1 MRRKRNKYIE
11 SFCFCRFLNTISCLR
26 RSFWQARSYFCR
38 GGTRRVSYESRTA
51 RQILC
56 RSLRAAIRRA
66 CVTEN
71 TQPAEFISFPRSRST
86 VVHPSRQ
93 REKTIENSL
102 SLSLFVI
109 WHNRSSWISGISFT
123 RRYYASL
130 TCLVA
135 ILPSWW
141 LIVHLAETTWLL
153 LLNEFLDLSSDAPT
167 GPCAVVALWRVL
179 LLTGGS
185 RALEREGDDTI
196 WKKK

>member
-1 MRRKRNKYIE
+1 MRWKRNKYIE

-71 TQPAEFISFPRSRST
+71 TQPAEFISFPRSRWT

-102 SLSLFVI
+102 SLSLF
-109 WHNRSSWISGISFT
+109 SSFDIIGRAGFQESRLPDDITQVLRASSQSF
-123 RRYYASL
+123 RL
-130 TCLVA
+130 
-135 ILPSWW
+135 
-141 LIVHLAETTWLL
+141 
-153 LLNEFLDLSSDAPT
+153 
-167 GPCAVVALWRVL
+167 
-179 LLTGGS
+179 GGWS
-185 RALEREGDDTI
+185 FI
-196 WKKK
+196 